1 MDPQSKSPR
10 FQTLIAVLIAMATVT
25 GAIVAWRAATISS
38 EANDAEREGLL
49 STIVRERVD
58 ATNRTWLYNDLR
70 TFALYTEYQA
80 LADRLA
86 QDAQTYRE
94 AGDEDEADR
103 LAREAERYR
112 LLSDNLRRFLF
123 EGYITSEGTYDADA
137 FLARRW
143 AEAARKADLEPQ
155 DDLALADTLRLR
167 AQRLVG
173 GTIFLA
179 SALLLLTLAQ
189 ISRSGLRYLF
199 LAGGVTLYL
208 VVLSGLLI
216 IG

>member
-10 FQTLIAVLIAMATVT
+10 FQTLIAVLIAMVTVT
-25 GAIVAWRAATISS
+25 GAIVAWRAATIGS
-38 EANDAEREGLL
+38 EADDAEREGLL

>member
-1 MDPQSKSPR
+1 MDPQSENPR
-10 FQTLIAVLIAMATVT
+10 FQTLIAVLIAMVTVT
-25 GAIVAWRAATISS
+25 GAIVAWRAATIGS
-38 EANDAEREGLL
+38 EADDAEREGLL

-86 QDAQTYRE
+86 QDAQDRRE
-94 AGDEDEADR
+94 GGDDEEADR
-103 LAREAERYR
+103 LEREAERYQA
-112 LLSDNLRRFLF
+112 LADNLRRFLF

-143 AEAARKADLEPQ
+143 AEAAREADLEPQ
-155 DDLALADTLRLR
+155 DDLARADTLRFR
-167 AQRLVG
+167 AQQLVG

-179 SALLLLTLAQ
+179 AALLLLTLAQ

-199 LAGGVTLYL
+199 LTGGLVLYL
-208 VVLSGLLI
+208 VVLGGLLT

>member
-1 MDPQSKSPR
+1 MDPQGNPPR
-10 FQTLIAVLIAMATVT
+10 FQTLIAVLIAMVTVT

-38 EANDAEREGLL
+38 EADDAEREGLL

-86 QDAQTYRE
+86 QDAQAHRE

-103 LAREAERYR
+103 LAQEAERYR

-123 EGYITSEGTYDADA
+123 EGYITSEGTYDANA

-143 AEAARKADLEPQ
+143 AEAAREADLEPQ

-179 SALLLLTLAQ
+179 AALLLLTLAQ

-208 VVLSGLLI
+208 IVLSGLLI

>member
-10 FQTLIAVLIAMATVT
+10 FQTLIAVLIAMVTVT

-38 EANDAEREGLL
+38 EADDAEREGLL

-70 TFALYTEYQA
+70 TFALYTEYQT

-86 QDAQTYRE
+86 QDAQAHRE

-103 LAREAERYR
+103 LAQEAERYR

-123 EGYITSEGTYDADA
+123 EGYITSEGTYDANA

-143 AEAARKADLEPQ
+143 AEAAREADLEPQ

-179 SALLLLTLAQ
+179 AALLLLTLAQ

-208 VVLSGLLI
+208 IVLSGLLI